1 MCKEL
6 SEDFNSIKMIQS
18 ETKDTLIEIKNTLQ
32 GNSSRGD
39 EAENQSKM
47 WNIRK
52 PNTTNQNKKK
62 KKESKKWSIV

>member
-1 MCKEL
+1 MLKEL
-6 SEDFNSIKMIQS
+6 SEELKSIKTILS
-18 ETKDTLIEIKNTLQ
+18 ETKNTLMEIKNSLQ

-62 KKESKKWSIV
+62 KKESKNGA